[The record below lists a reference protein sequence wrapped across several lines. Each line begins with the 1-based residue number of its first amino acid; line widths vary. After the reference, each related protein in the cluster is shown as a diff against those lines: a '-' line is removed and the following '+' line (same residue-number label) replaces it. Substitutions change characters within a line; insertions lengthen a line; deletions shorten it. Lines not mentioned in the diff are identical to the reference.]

1 MWNTRREIIG
11 VERDSAYFRSFQNEQ
26 EPNRETQ
33 ARYKLVS
40 IACNNLQH
48 ERLAQMFLT

>member
-11 VERDSAYFRSFQNEQ
+11 VVRGSAYFRSFQIEW
-26 EPNRETQ
+26 EPNLETQ
-33 ARYKLVS
+33 AHYKLVS

-48 ERLAQMFLT
+48 ERLAQMFLI